1 MRAVGRHSLVQRVA
15 PTPSRHVSYSAARTS
30 EVPEFDVVDVLTP
43 IGTDPCVECGAGI
56 VDTYYEAD
64 DGLVCSVCHSL
75 ITSAHGLRAPRVRF
89 ARALGFGTT
98 AAALS
103 TAAYFG
109 LLAAI
114 GREVNLVLV
123 LVGFVVGRAVRIG
136 AGRPRGLRYQW
147 LALSL
152 TYLAIAATYVPFVLK
167 GSSAA
172 DVAGLLLLAIA
183 APVLEGIDHGLSLL
197 MIAIALGQAWQ
208 TNRRVDPKLTGPF
221 RASVNPA

>member
-1 MRAVGRHSLVQRVA
+1 MA
-15 PTPSRHVSYSAARTS
+15 YSAARTS
-30 EVPEFDVVDVLTP
+30 HVPEFDVVEALTP
-43 IGTDPCVECGAGI
+43 VGTDPCVECGAGI

-75 ITSAHGLRAPRVRF
+75 ITSAHGLRTARIRF
-89 ARALGFGTT
+89 ARAVGFGTI

-114 GREVNLVLV
+114 DREVDLVLV
-123 LVGFVVGRAVRIG
+123 LVGFAVGRAVRIG

-147 LALSL
+147 LALCL
-152 TYLAIAATYVPFVLK
+152 TYLAIAATYAPFVMK

-172 DVAGLLLLAIA
+172 DVGGLLLLAIA
-183 APVLEGIDHGLSLL
+183 APLLEGIDHGLTLI
-197 MIAIALGQAWQ
+197 MIAIALGQAWR
-208 TNRRVDPKLTGPF
+208 TNRRIEQKLTGPF
-221 RASVNPA
+221 RVRVARA